1 VALVRQFK
9 PQEQSMEGEYSHLH
23 IRPQPRVLAIVLAG
37 GEGTRLYPLS
47 AHRAKPAV
55 PFGGAYRIIDF
66 VLSNFVNS
74 GFHRIKVLTQYKS
87 DSLVNHISRGW
98 RLSALLDHYV
108 EPVPAQQRM
117 GKHWFLGSADALYQ
131 SFNVVTDENPEYV
144 CAFGGDHVYRMDVRQ
159 MLSFHI
165 SYGADATVAALPVP
179 VSEASAFGVIQVDEN
194 GRMIGFQEKPQN
206 PVEMPKR
213 PGWVLAS
220 MGNYIFNP
228 DVLHDTLARD
238 AQDEESAHDFGRNII
253 PMLYPEGRVYV
264 YDFNENRVPGS
275 DEHERGYWRDVGTI
289 QAFYEANMDLV
300 SVTPVLNLYNRR
312 WPIHTWLRSRPAAK
326 FVFAEDSGRIGVA
339 TESLVSGGCIV
350 SGGRVSRSVLSP
362 DVRINSYSLVE
373 DSVIMDNVQ
382 IGRYAKIRRAIIDKQ
397 VNVPPHVTIGYDHD
411 RDRERGF
418 TVTDEGIV
426 VVPKSYVFEESRNR

>member
-1 VALVRQFK
+1 
-9 PQEQSMEGEYSHLH
+9 MEGDYAQH
-23 IRPQPRVLAIVLAG
+23 IHVRPQPRVLAVVLAG

-55 PFGGAYRIIDF
+55 PFGGSYRIIDF

-98 RLSALLDHYV
+98 RLSAMLDHYV

-144 CAFGGDHVYRMDVRQ
+144 CVFGGDHIYRMDVRQ

-165 SYGADATVAALPVP
+165 ACHADATVAALPVP
-179 VSEASAFGVIQVDEN
+179 ASEAHAFGVIQVDEN
-194 GRMIGFQEKPQN
+194 WRMVGFQEKPTN
-206 PVEMPKR
+206 PVEIPGR

-228 DVLHDTLARD
+228 EVLHDALGRD
-238 AQDEESAHDFGRNII
+238 ANDEGSAHDFGKNIM
-253 PMLYPEGRVYV
+253 PMLYPKSRVYV
-264 YDFNENRVPGS
+264 YDFEQNRVPGS
-275 DEHERGYWRDVGTI
+275 DEHEHGYWRDVGTI
-289 QAFYEANMDLV
+289 SAFYEANMDLV
-300 SVTPVLNLYNRR
+300 AVTPVLNLYNRR

-326 FVFAEDSGRIGVA
+326 FVFSDDDGRRGVA
-339 TESLVSGGCIV
+339 TDSLVSGGCIV
-350 SGGRVSRSVLSP
+350 SGGQVNHSVLSP
-362 DVRINSYSLVE
+362 DVRINSYAQVA
-373 DSVIMDNVQ
+373 DSVLMDGVQ
-382 IGRYAKIRRAIIDKQ
+382 IGRHARIRRAIIDKQ
-397 VNVPPHVTIGYDHD
+397 VQVPPKVEIGYDHEQD
-411 RDRERGF
+411 RARGF
-418 TVTDEGIV
+418 TVTEEGLV
-426 VVPKSYVFEESRNR
+426 VVPKSYIFKD